1 MSLYWL
7 NAMYRDYL
15 QLKEEQAKRP
25 LTAEEAKRLADY
37 EASYKNA

>member
-1 MSLYWL
+1 MSLFWL
-7 NAMYRDYL
+7 NTAYRDYL
-15 QLKEEQAKRP
+15 QLKEERKKRP